1 MPTIGVGKSFYEID
15 GLTVSNIKQQ
25 IRSSIDPILFLCGD
39 SGTIWGAA
47 FRFNPK
53 ASNPVY
59 ISVGHRVSLST
70 ALVLTRHCSRYRVP
84 EPIRQADHLSRQ
96 AILLYK

>member
-15 GLTVSNIKQQ
+15 GLTISNVKQR
-25 IRSSIDPILFLCGD
+25 IRSSIDPILWLCGD

-47 FRFNPK
+47 FRTNPK

-59 ISVGHRVSLST
+59 ISVGHRVSLPT

-84 EPIRQADHLSRQ
+84 EPIRQADQLSKE
-96 AILLYK
+96 ALHLYK